1 MQISLELNVLF
12 DDPFWVGMFYLKD
25 LDNIYVDR
33 VVFYQEPSDG
43 QVYKYFLEN
52 FKHLNFNAKYQGKAG
67 NKIKNPKRMQRVIKK
82 QSQTLQT
89 GTKSMQ
95 ALKKQYEQVKLQK
108 KELNKQRQAA
118 KKEHL
123 FTLKQQKRKAKHR
136 GH

>member
-12 DDPFWVGMFYLKD
+12 DDPFWIGMFYLKD
-25 LDNIYVDR
+25 LDDIYVDR
-33 VVFYQEPSDG
+33 VVFYQEPSDV

-52 FKHLNFNAKYQGKAG
+52 FKQLNFSAKYQGKAG

-108 KELNKQRQAA
+108 KELNKQCQAA